1 MGHYPFDIIFFQ
13 RPLVTPKFSLFRV
26 AGIVVVDLAMST
38 GSALTVHRSPTMT
51 AEQLSRQEVIYL
63 SLAPCGGCGG
73 LRKPPLYRF
82 KQLFINDGGNT
93 IFDDNILVGISADVT
108 SVTEHG
114 LKAAAV
120 ELRVFGGLIS
130 GRVKLSANISYAF
143 AVGVKRER
151 FLNDVSGVRV
161 NDQLVIFHL
170 VPKGNM
176 TAYTVALQGRLTHTS
191 RDLL

>member
-1 MGHYPFDIIFFQ
+1 M
-13 RPLVTPKFSLFRV
+13 
-26 AGIVVVDLAMST
+26 VDLAVLT
-38 GSALTVHRSPTMT
+38 GSAFTVHRSPTMT

-63 SLAPCGGCGG
+63 SLAPCRGCGG

-82 KQLFINDGGNT
+82 KQLLINDGGNT

-120 ELRVFGGLIS
+120 ELRIFGSLIS
-130 GRVKLSANISYAF
+130 GRVKLSANVSYAF
-143 AVGVKRER
+143 AVGVKRKR
-151 FLNDVSGVRV
+151 FLNDVGGVRV
-161 NDQLVIFHL
+161 NDQLMIFHF
-170 VPKGNM
+170 VSEGDM
-176 TAYTVALQGRLTHTS
+176 TAYAVALQGRLTHTS

>member
-1 MGHYPFDIIFFQ
+1 M
-13 RPLVTPKFSLFRV
+13 
-26 AGIVVVDLAMST
+26 VDLAVPT
-38 GSALTVHRSPTMT
+38 GSAFTVHRSPTMT

-63 SLAPCGGCGG
+63 SLAPCWGCGG

-82 KQLFINDGGNT
+82 KQLLVNDGWNT
-93 IFDDNILVGISADVT
+93 IFDDNIFVGISADVT

-120 ELRVFGGLIS
+120 ELCIFGSLIS
-130 GRVKLSANISYAF
+130 GRVKLSANVSYAF

-151 FLNDVSGVRV
+151 FLNDVGGVRV